1 MKNPGS
7 LRRRIITSTFVLAA
21 LICGLFSVV
30 WLGSLEYA
38 EGILFDQH
46 IESDM
51 ATFVSQYQQDPD
63 VVNLP
68 HHSYKVFV
76 APAGDESALPA
87 YLKGRSEIAD
97 ENDDDAEDADDAE
110 DDEGEVDDEDDEG
123 VGEEDDDEEESE
135 GDEENDEVILD
146 GHEYHL
152 DIRAV
157 GGTTFYFMFDET
169 EFEAF
174 DQLLNVFAP
183 ALILL
188 ICTVAATLG
197 LLQANRISRPVT
209 ALVNKV
215 NRMEMAPAAA
225 PAQATGKDEIEVLSQ
240 AIDSF
245 QARVAELLARER
257 EFNVDLSHELRTPM
271 MGIQAAA
278 ENLQVAGVTP
288 QRVDELS
295 RRIEA
300 RCTQMRALVDAM
312 LTLAR
317 EPQSLENDFQEI
329 PLAAAVRE
337 QLEVAAPHIEAKKL
351 KVRTVGEAQPK
362 VFTSAAILD
371 VVVGNLLRNAIFHSE
386 SADVEVE
393 LGERSLTVRDFGRGI
408 PAEMQD
414 RMFDRHVSNGGDPG
428 RDLGIG
434 LALVKRI
441 CAHFRWYLSMDS
453 TPGKGTA
460 IAIDFGDSIRKG

>member
-1 MKNPGS
+1 MIKTPSS
-7 LRRRIITSTFVLAA
+7 LRRRIITATFVLAA
-21 LICGLFSVV
+21 LICGLFSVG
-30 WLGSLEYA
+30 WFASLEYA
-38 EGILFDQH
+38 EWILFDKH

-51 ATFVSQYQQDPD
+51 ATFVSQYQQDPN

-68 HHSYKVFV
+68 HHSFKVFV
-76 APAGDESALPA
+76 APGGDETALPA
-87 YLKGRSEIAD
+87 YLQGRSDAGD
-97 ENDDDAEDADDAE
+97 EDDADDADNAEDDKGDVDDEDDDAE
-110 DDEGEVDDEDDEG
+110 DDE
-123 VGEEDDDEEESE
+123 
-135 GDEENDEVILD
+135 EENDEVVLD

-152 DIRAV
+152 DIREV

-174 DQLLNVFAP
+174 DQLLNVFVP

-188 ICTVAATLG
+188 ICAVAATLG
-197 LLQANRISRPVT
+197 LLLAHRISRPVT

-215 NRMEMAPAAA
+215 NQMEMSPAAA

-245 QARVAELLARER
+245 QARVAELLTRER
-257 EFNVDLSHELRTPM
+257 EFSTDVSHELRTPL

-278 ENLQVAGVTP
+278 ENLQVAAITP

-300 RCTQMRALVDAM
+300 RCMQMRALVDAM
-312 LTLAR
+312 LSLAR
-317 EPQSLENDFQEI
+317 DPQSLENDFQEI

-337 QLEVAAPHIEAKKL
+337 QLEVAAPHIESKGI
-351 KVRTVGEAQPK
+351 KVHTVGQAQPK

-386 SADVEVE
+386 STEVELE

-408 PAEMQD
+408 PAEMQS
-414 RMFDRHVSNGGDPG
+414 RLFDRYFSNGGDPA

-441 CAHFRWYLSMDS
+441 CAHFRWNLSIDS
-453 TPGKGTA
+453 RPGQGTA
-460 IAIDFGDSIRKG
+460 IAIDFGASIRKG

>member
-1 MKNPGS
+1 MIKTPSS
-7 LRRRIITSTFVLAA
+7 LRRRIITATFVLAA
-21 LICGLFSVV
+21 LICGLFS
-30 WLGSLEYA
+30 LGWFASLEYA
-38 EGILFDQH
+38 EWILFDKH

-51 ATFVSQYQQDPD
+51 VTFVNQYQQDPN

-68 HHSYKVFV
+68 HHNFDVFV
-76 APAGDESALPA
+76 APGGDESGLPD
-87 YLKGRSEIAD
+87 YLQGRSDD
-97 ENDDDAEDADDAE
+97 EADAEADDAGDGE
-110 DDEGEVDDEDDEG
+110 DAAGDADNEADE
-123 VGEEDDDEEESE
+123 
-135 GDEENDEVILD
+135 EENDEVVRN

-152 DIRAV
+152 DIREV

-169 EFEAF
+169 EFEDF
-174 DQLLNVFAP
+174 DKLLNVFVP

-188 ICTVAATLG
+188 IFAVAALLG
-197 LLQANRISRPVT
+197 VLQANRISRPVT
-209 ALVNKV
+209 ALVDKI

-225 PAQATGKDEIEVLSQ
+225 PAAAHSKDEIEVLSQ
-240 AIDSF
+240 AIDGF
-245 QARVAELLARER
+245 QSRVKGLLERER
-257 EFNVDLSHELRTPM
+257 EFSTDVSHELRTPL

-278 ENLQVAGVTP
+278 ENLQAAAITP

-295 RRIEA
+295 RRIES

-312 LTLAR
+312 LSLAR
-317 EPQSLENDFQEI
+317 DPQSLENDFREI

-337 QLEVAAPHIEAKKL
+337 QLEVAAPHIQAKGL
-351 KVRTVGEAQPK
+351 KVRTVGQAQPH

-386 SADVEVE
+386 SSEVEVE
-393 LGERSLTVRDFGRGI
+393 LGEKSLTVRDFGRGI
-408 PAEMQD
+408 PEEMQS
-414 RMFDRHVSNGGDPG
+414 RLFDRHFSAGGDPV

-441 CAHFRWYLSMDS
+441 CGHFRWNLSMDS

-460 IAIDFGDSIRKG
+460 IVIDFGASIRKA